1 MTNVTPD
8 SQLSSYER
16 LNRLL
21 SENQE
26 EHEDVHSD
34 QVSPNLT
41 TEIME
46 QPLSGQ
52 IMGQMNFESFPS
64 QTSTQQQKRCT
75 SEEAQ
80 LYRQQLENKCMLKR
94 KRHENDCVNAEAQ
107 RLKKVE

>member
-1 MTNVTPD
+1 MANVTPN

-16 LNRLL
+16 LNCLL

-26 EHEDVHSD
+26 EHEDVHSI

-41 TEIME
+41 TAIME

-52 IMGQMNFESFPS
+52 IMGQMNFEALPS
-64 QTSTQQQKRCT
+64 QTSTQQQKRHM

-80 LYRQQLENKCMLKR
+80 LYWKQLEHKRMLKR
-94 KRHENDCVNAEAQ
+94 QQRENDCVNAEAQ
-107 RLKKVE
+107 KLKQVE